1 MLRTCQHH
9 PTLMPSLQLP
19 LSAKNKINRNSLASS
34 ITFERFIQS
43 IIKAKQRGLK
53 PNRLFQIIKLF
64 HSASF
69 FCSIKYFCLRVREGE
84 KHKVYLKFILSHDT
98 DWHASS
104 CQKSKSVFHCIHSD
118 HWKTLVLYPVTGQR
132 SKLQD
137 WWTCPNDHKIIDYA
151 RSSWRWKKAI
161 FANIHNIK

>member
-1 MLRTCQHH
+1 
-9 PTLMPSLQLP
+9 MPSLQLP

-53 PNRLFQIIKLF
+53 RNRLFQIIKLF

-98 DWHASS
+98 D
-104 CQKSKSVFHCIHSD
+104 
-118 HWKTLVLYPVTGQR
+118 
-132 SKLQD
+132 
-137 WWTCPNDHKIIDYA
+137 
-151 RSSWRWKKAI
+151 
-161 FANIHNIK
+161 